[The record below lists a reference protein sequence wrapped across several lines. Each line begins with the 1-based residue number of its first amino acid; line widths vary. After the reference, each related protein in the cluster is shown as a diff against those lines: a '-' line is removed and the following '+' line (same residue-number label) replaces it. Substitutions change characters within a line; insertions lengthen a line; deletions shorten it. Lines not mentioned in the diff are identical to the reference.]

1 MKTFNVFAFCSVRNT
16 ARFWV
21 CFVLCARDN
30 INNKKNCWLFRNAE
44 FRRRGAIKITVKVKH
59 MEELFIILAFYR
71 LRAILF

>member
-1 MKTFNVFAFCSVRNT
+1 MFLHFAVFGILRDFGCAL
-16 ARFWV
+16 

-30 INNKKNCWLFRNAE
+30 NNNKKNCWLFRNAE